1 MKGWD
6 MRWPASGDR
15 GARISNAIVESETDN
30 RLRGRGDSG
39 IGGKEEKRRFFGGKA
54 AGGSRFEKSAAACIP
69 AVEKRTVK
77 KNPVRLDGIVRFF
90 HRE

>member
-1 MKGWD
+1 MPLLRAKRTTD
-6 MRWPASGDR
+6 SGAGATR
-15 GARISNAIVESETDN
+15 ESGARKRNAD
-30 RLRGRGDSG
+30 
-39 IGGKEEKRRFFGGKA
+39 FFGGKA